1 MNKKL
6 TYGLL
11 ALICFLAAGAMYNI
25 GHSSSHLSELKD
37 FWFLPLPLGALLLF
51 AGTKQKNS
59 KE

>member
-6 TYGLL
+6 AFGLL

-25 GHSSSHLSELKD
+25 GHSSSHLAELKS

-59 KE
+59 KD